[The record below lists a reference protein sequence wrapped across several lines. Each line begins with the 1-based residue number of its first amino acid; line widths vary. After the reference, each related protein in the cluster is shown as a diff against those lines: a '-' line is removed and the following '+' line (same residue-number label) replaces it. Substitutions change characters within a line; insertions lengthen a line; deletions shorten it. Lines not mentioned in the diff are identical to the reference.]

1 MKRSFQGWL
10 KIAAPLLAL
19 TLAACV
25 VRPVEK
31 PNPQGTGEACKTQPL
46 FLDKDVDLLFVID
59 NSGSMEQEQ
68 KNLNKNFPALI
79 EALKT
84 NKLGGKLPNVRI
96 GVVSTDLGAGNLYV
110 DNACVTDGDKGQL
123 FNKAQ
128 AAGCTAPKDKWIEYK
143 DTNGVVTT
151 NIAGAGDPIVKVKNA
166 FQCIAALGTDG
177 CGFEQTIMSAK
188 KALDPTA
195 NINPGFLR
203 NDDPCKANREDALLA
218 VVFITDEDDCSAA
231 NPQLFDP
238 SQQGLN
244 DPLGPLTSF
253 RCFEFGVS
261 CTCPGKAKCDRFTQG
276 ARKNC
281 VPGGQY
287 LHKVENFISFFKNI
301 KKLPDV
307 DTTTGKCTGKANP
320 DRVIMAAIAGPTE
333 PVEVGVQGSY
343 PTLKPSCSSSQGFAV
358 PGVRI
363 NALVHAFA
371 KELTVQE
378 IADVKAKKVNI
389 PYFIDTLGKWREQNF
404 TSVCSSDFAPAL
416 KRLGERIVGSL
427 GTLCLSPPAL
437 TDNGGILCRK
447 DDVICDAK
455 NCPKVVKCTQSCLT
469 KANFTIQ
476 EYTSAGKR
484 QTIPKCADKL
494 FEPTVATTACG
505 STCPCWR
512 IVPSAVCKA
521 TAGSSP
527 YSVEIMRQGQ
537 ANKGTYA
544 SVCALTSTAS
554 WNTKEFGALKQCN

>member
-1 MKRSFQGWL
+1 MKRFRLGSWVR
-10 KIAAPLLAL
+10 IVAPLLAIP
-19 TLAACV
+19 LAACV

-68 KNLNKNFPALI
+68 KNLVANFPKLI
-79 EALKT
+79 DALKT
-84 NKLGGKLPNVRI
+84 SKLGGKLPNVRI
-96 GVVSTDLGAGNLYV
+96 GVVSSDLGAGNLYV
-110 DNACVTDGDKGQL
+110 DNACVTDGDKGKL
-123 FNKAQ
+123 HNKAQ
-128 AAGCTAPKDKWIEYK
+128 VAGCTPPKNPWIEYNDK
-143 DTNGVVTT
+143 NGTVTT
-151 NIAGAGDPIVKVKNA
+151 NIPVGGDPIAKVKAA
-166 FQCIAALGTDG
+166 FSCIAALGTDG

-188 KALDPTA
+188 KALDPTG
-195 NINPGFLR
+195 NMNPGFLR

-253 RCFEFGVS
+253 RCFEFGVKCS
-261 CTCPGKAKCDRFTQG
+261 CPGKSKCDRFTQG

-287 LHKVENFISFFKNI
+287 LHKVENFISFWRNL
-301 KKLPDV
+301 KKLPDK
-307 DTTTGKCTGKANP
+307 DTTTGKCKGKANP
-320 DRVIMAAIAGPTE
+320 SRVIMAAIAGPTDR
-333 PVEVGVQGSY
+333 VEVGQEGSY

-363 NALVHAFA
+363 KALVHAFA

-378 IADVKAKKVNI
+378 IADIKAKKKNI
-389 PYFIDTLGKWREQNF
+389 PYFVDSAGKWREENF
-404 TSVCSSDFAPAL
+404 TSVCSSDFSPAL

-447 DDVICDAK
+447 GDVICDAK
-455 NCPKVVKCTQSCLT
+455 TCGKQVVCQSSCLT

-476 EYTSAGKR
+476 EYSAPKR
-484 QTIPKCADKL
+484 ATVPKCSDKL
-494 FEPTVATTACG
+494 FNPSVNRTKCG
-505 STCPCWR
+505 SECPCWR
-512 IVPSAVCKA
+512 IVPSNTCKG

-527 YSVEIMRQGQ
+527 YSVEIMRPGQ
-537 ANKGTYA
+537 APKGTYA
-544 SVCALTSTAS
+544 SVCALTSTYS
-554 WNTKEFGALKQCN
+554 WGSKEFGQLKQCN